1 LKARAIPILLSMV
14 LLLVFLA
21 HAVGYLRLAVIDEI
35 EYRLYDWR
43 LVATMPKTLDPRVV
57 VLDID
62 EKSLAEVGRWPW
74 NRQVLA
80 KIMDKLID
88 QHGMRVVGFDVVFA
102 ERDESSGLPQIEAL
116 AKGQLHDNP
125 AYQAALPGLRRAL
138 DFDGK
143 FGESL
148 KNRPTVMGYFFTAD
162 KNALRGGVLPKPV
175 FQRGEIPPGVA
186 NFRHF
191 DGYGANLPELQNSAM
206 SGGTFNV
213 TPDADGIVRRMPLV
227 VELGGNYYETL
238 SLAMVRALSGNA
250 PLRLGW
256 AGGDTTGASGIE
268 SIEVMVD
275 GKMRSI
281 PIDADVTT
289 LIPYRGRGNVDGGSY
304 RYVSLADVLYD
315 RIEPGSLTGK
325 IGIFGT
331 TAIGLFDLR
340 AAPVGE
346 VYPGVEAHA
355 NLISGILDNNIKELP
370 AYTVGAEA
378 FMLLIVGLAL
388 GILLPYLSADR
399 SVLFSAIMLF
409 LVIGVNLYF
418 YAVANL
424 VFPLASLLLLIVS
437 VFTLNMVYGY
447 FVESRSKRELAGL
460 FGSYVP
466 PELVDEMAK
475 NPTSYSMEGRSEE
488 LTVMF
493 SDVRGF
499 TTISESLKPK
509 ELSEY
514 INAYLTSMSLII
526 QQHRGTLDKYIGD
539 AIMAFWGAPVADP
552 AHAQHA
558 VETAMAMQA
567 EVDKV
572 NEIFRERHWPDMRIG
587 IGVSTGS
594 MSVGDMGS
602 KIRRAYT
609 VMGDAVN
616 LGSRLEGL
624 TKNYGVGILV
634 AESTRHVVQNIVFRE
649 VDRVRVKG
657 KDEPVAIFEPI
668 GRIGEVAAAVQQELD
683 SWALTL
689 QAYRTQNWDA
699 CEASLHVLQE
709 RSPHYLYKEYLAR
722 VAALRE
728 HAPGPDWDGVTTFT
742 SK

>member
-1 LKARAIPILLSMV
+1 
-14 LLLVFLA
+14 
-21 HAVGYLRLAVIDEI
+21 
-35 EYRLYDWR
+35 
-43 LVATMPKTLDPRVV
+43 
-57 VLDID
+57 
-62 EKSLAEVGRWPW
+62 
-74 NRQVLA
+74 
-80 KIMDKLID
+80 
-88 QHGMRVVGFDVVFA
+88 
-102 ERDESSGLPQIEAL
+102 
-116 AKGQLHDNP
+116 
-125 AYQAALPGLRRAL
+125 
-138 DFDGK
+138 
-143 FGESL
+143 
-148 KNRPTVMGYFFTAD
+148 
-162 KNALRGGVLPKPV
+162 
-175 FQRGEIPPGVA
+175 
-186 NFRHF
+186 
-191 DGYGANLPELQNSAM
+191 
-206 SGGTFNV
+206 
-213 TPDADGIVRRMPLV
+213 
-227 VELGGNYYETL
+227 
-238 SLAMVRALSGNA
+238 
-250 PLRLGW
+250 
-256 AGGDTTGASGIE
+256 
-268 SIEVMVD
+268 
-275 GKMRSI
+275 
-281 PIDADVTT
+281 
-289 LIPYRGRGNVDGGSY
+289 
-304 RYVSLADVLYD
+304 
-315 RIEPGSLTGK
+315 
-325 IGIFGT
+325 
-331 TAIGLFDLR
+331 
-340 AAPVGE
+340 
-346 VYPGVEAHA
+346 
-355 NLISGILDNNIKELP
+355 
-370 AYTVGAEA
+370 
-378 FMLLIVGLAL
+378 
-388 GILLPYLSADR
+388 
-399 SVLFSAIMLF
+399 
-409 LVIGVNLYF
+409 
-418 YAVANL
+418 
-424 VFPLASLLLLIVS
+424 
-437 VFTLNMVYGY
+437 
-447 FVESRSKRELAGL
+447 
-460 FGSYVP
+460 
-466 PELVDEMAK
+466 
-475 NPTSYSMEGRSEE
+475 MEGRSEE